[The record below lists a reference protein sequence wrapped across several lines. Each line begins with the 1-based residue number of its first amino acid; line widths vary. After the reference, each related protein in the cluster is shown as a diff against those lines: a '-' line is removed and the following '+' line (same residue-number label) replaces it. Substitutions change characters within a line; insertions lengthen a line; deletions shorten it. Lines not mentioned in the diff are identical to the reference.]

1 MPAKR
6 VRRQPQRTCIG
17 CRRILTKR
25 ELNRVVR
32 TADGRVVVDPTGKV
46 PGRGAYVCNN
56 RQCWLDA
63 LARKQFERALKVELS
78 DHDRAMIEEYA
89 ASHTVASETAMPSA
103 TPNEP
108 DAAKVEQC

>member
-32 TADGRVVVDPTGKV
+32 TTDGRIVVDPTGKV

-56 RQCWLDA
+56 RRCWLDA
-63 LARKQFERALKVELS
+63 LARKQFERALKVELTEE
-78 DHDRAMIEEYA
+78 DRAMIEAYA
-89 ASHTVASETAMPSA
+89 ALHATEVDSA
-103 TPNEP
+103 PQVP
-108 DAAKVEQC
+108 DAAGAVTEEPR